1 MNSSKIID
9 GYFKELDK
17 NLNYEKTSRI
27 MGYEYN
33 LLDKSNKNKILRFFI
48 DENLEVCISKA
59 NYTNDKTC
67 FCDIASTDLLIIGM
81 CLRGRT
87 EINYKGKNVI
97 NKSEVLYFR
106 PDKNFSMEFSN
117 HDFLYYI
124 VDLNNLKKSLHY
136 PKCKKNKNLFC
147 NSYVDC
153 ICRRGEIYIKEA
165 PYMMKSCIGEI
176 KEIENVKTDSILDY
190 TNMKGQLF
198 NYLTCLLK
206 VRADGDPS
214 LNRKTCRRHRCKKN
228 RVSEAKKIIIDN
240 LDKHITIDEIA
251 QRLDISAYK
260 LQKGFKKI
268 EGRTVYSFIL
278 KVRMDNSKTLLE
290 KTDYPIIEIAQKIGY
305 ENPSKFSTAFK
316 RETGYTP
323 TEYRQLKRD

>member
-1 MNSSKIID
+1 MNSSRIID
-9 GYFKELDK
+9 EYFKELDK
-17 NLNYEKTSRI
+17 NSNYQKASQI

-33 LLDKSNKNKILRFFI
+33 LLDEKNKNKILRFFI

-59 NYTNDKTC
+59 NYINKKTC
-67 FCDIASTDLLIIGM
+67 LYEVEKSDLLIIGM
-81 CLRGRT
+81 CLRGKI
-87 EINYKGKNVI
+87 EINYKGKNMVS
-97 NKSEVLYFR
+97 KSEVLYFR
-106 PDKNFSMEFSN
+106 PDKNFSMEVFN
-117 HDFLYYI
+117 HNFLYYI
-124 VDLNNLKKSLHY
+124 VDLSNLKKTIHY
-136 PKCKKNKNLFC
+136 PKCKKNKNKFC
-147 NSYVDC
+147 DSYVDC

-165 PYMMKSCIGEI
+165 PYMMKSCIDQI

-206 VRADGDPS
+206 VRADGNPS
-214 LNRKTCRRHRCKKN
+214 LNRKQCKIHRCKKN

-240 LDKHITIDEIA
+240 LDKHITINEIA

-268 EGRTVYSFIL
+268 EGRTVYNFIL
-278 KVRMDNSKTLLE
+278 KVKMDNSKTLLE